1 MSEYIV
7 ALTRQARE
15 SPVGHKF
22 KQLAA
27 CYNEYFQSSE
37 PRGTPKTCIHSFFD
51 VFLHTQAKLSLR
63 LEYIPPK
70 PGKSVEGEITATDE
84 TDLGTELDD
93 EFGLQEEEGMDE
105 LEGGGA
111 AGVSE
116 TAR

>member
-1 MSEYIV
+1 MLQWIFPDIRTKRNS
-7 ALTRQARE
+7 
-15 SPVGHKF
+15 
-22 KQLAA
+22 
-27 CYNEYFQSSE
+27 YNLY
-37 PRGTPKTCIHSFFD
+37 SFIFWRI
-51 VFLHTQAKLSLR
+51 FAQAKLSLR

>member
-1 MSEYIV
+1 MNSESIV
-7 ALTRQARE
+7 ALSSKGE
-15 SPVGHKF
+15 SSWLQV
-22 KQLAA
+22 QVA
-27 CYNEYFQSSE
+27 CSLLNEYCQSSE
-37 PRGTPKTCIHSFFD
+37 LRASPTTFWHCTF
-51 VFLHTQAKLSLR
+51 TQAKLSLR

-84 TDLGTELDD
+84 TDLGAELDD
-93 EFGLQEEEGMDE
+93 EFGLEEEGMDE

>member
-1 MSEYIV
+1 MPIIRTKSK
-7 ALTRQARE
+7 
-15 SPVGHKF
+15 H
-22 KQLAA
+22 
-27 CYNEYFQSSE
+27 YNLGLY
-37 PRGTPKTCIHSFFD
+37 SFIFWHCT
-51 VFLHTQAKLSLR
+51 FTQAKLSLR

-84 TDLGTELDD
+84 TDLGAELDD
-93 EFGLQEEEGMDE
+93 EFGLEEEEGMDE

>member
-1 MSEYIV
+1 M
-7 ALTRQARE
+7 
-15 SPVGHKF
+15 
-22 KQLAA
+22 
-27 CYNEYFQSSE
+27 
-37 PRGTPKTCIHSFFD
+37 
-51 VFLHTQAKLSLR
+51 
-63 LEYIPPK
+63 EYIPPK

-93 EFGLQEEEGMDE
+93 EFGLEEEGMDE